1 MIDPVRRIPDIIN
14 EVVSG
19 QKYNAET
26 FMQKYNAET
35 HLYHYASYKM
45 HDKR

>member
-26 FMQKYNAET
+26 FRLISITMPVIKCMIN
-35 HLYHYASYKM
+35 
-45 HDKR
+45 DR